1 MENWHQ
7 REDYWM
13 KTLPTVYP
21 NGLVARTKFMNKDPL
36 WKLFPWLWRHGER
49 FTGTRTRSKTKNHDF
64 PSDIEIFFNFLKQF
78 PFQYH
83 SNQYRMLLK
92 SSKKMELRLLGHQTQ
107 NSKYNNFQ
115 KGWFDLIAG
124 SLTKVYKKLDK

>member
-36 WKLFPWLWRHGER
+36 WKLFP
-49 FTGTRTRSKTKNHDF
+49 
-64 PSDIEIFFNFLKQF
+64 
-78 PFQYH
+78 
-83 SNQYRMLLK
+83 
-92 SSKKMELRLLGHQTQ
+92 
-107 NSKYNNFQ
+107 
-115 KGWFDLIAG
+115 
-124 SLTKVYKKLDK
+124 